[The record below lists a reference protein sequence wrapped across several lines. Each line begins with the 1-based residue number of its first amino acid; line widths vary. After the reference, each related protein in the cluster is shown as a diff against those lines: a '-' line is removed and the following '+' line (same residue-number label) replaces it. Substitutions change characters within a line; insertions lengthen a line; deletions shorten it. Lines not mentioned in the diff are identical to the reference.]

1 MFDLGDLTLT
11 FCFFGVLAYFW
22 RAQGTRE
29 LALRATRKHL
39 DQQQLQLL
47 DGHVALR
54 AVWCKRDAN
63 GQIKLWRR
71 YIFEFTAT
79 GHERYKGQVVT
90 LGNRIEGFELEPH
103 RFPNDIIH

>member
-11 FCFFGVLAYFW
+11 FAFIGLLAYFW

-29 LALRATRKHL
+29 IALRATRKHL
-39 DQQQLQLL
+39 SQQQLQLL

-54 AVWCKRDAN
+54 AVWFKRN
-63 GQIKLWRR
+63 SHGQIKLWRR
-71 YIFEFTAT
+71 YNFEFTAT

-90 LGNRIEGFELEPH
+90 LGNCIEGFELEPH
-103 RFPNDIIH
+103 RFPDDVIH